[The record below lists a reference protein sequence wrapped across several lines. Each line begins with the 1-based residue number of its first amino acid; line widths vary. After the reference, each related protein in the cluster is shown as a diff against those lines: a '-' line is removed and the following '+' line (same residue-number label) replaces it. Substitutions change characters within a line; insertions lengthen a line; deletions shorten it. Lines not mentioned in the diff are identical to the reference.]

1 MACSQVVE
9 QVPERFAGNRSR
21 MDCTLLEDCHCT
33 VLNVPNE
40 YSCCSWLSNEWMIP
54 TINKVLIQAGERNPS
69 QQLERAFKISRT
81 AQFGRKML
89 ENEENIAL
97 QISQILYTFALRAE
111 ICTTFEPKVV
121 QTCLLHVDK
130 NLVYSRNH
138 LLTEVIGKHLFLVFL
153 VYSIYHIYSCTLR

>member
-54 TINKVLIQAGERNPS
+54 TINKVLIQAGKRNPS

-81 AQFGRKML
+81 
-89 ENEENIAL
+89 
-97 QISQILYTFALRAE
+97 
-111 ICTTFEPKVV
+111 
-121 QTCLLHVDK
+121 D
-130 NLVYSRNH
+130 NLVAKCWKMRK
-138 LLTEVIGKHLFLVFL
+138 I
-153 VYSIYHIYSCTLR
+153 